1 MDIFGPENAK
11 LKDLSLHFD
20 EFEGAK
26 LNFNGQPL
34 GSIPELALETET
46 ETLDEPAIRMPE
58 SYEATITFNMNR
70 ATMLSLIYGR
80 SITNN
85 WLKMH
90 GGVMQ
95 RNTRK
100 KRTPL

>member
-1 MDIFGPENAK
+1 MTV
-11 LKDLSLHFD
+11 DLSS
-20 EFEGAK
+20 GT

-34 GSIPELALETET
+34 GSIPEVTLETET
-46 ETLDEPAIRMPE
+46 ETVDEPAIKIPK
-58 SYEATITFNMNR
+58 SPEATFTCKINR

-80 SITNN
+80 PITNN

-90 GGVMQ
+90 GGVMR

>member
-1 MDIFGPENAK
+1 MMIV
-11 LKDLSLHFD
+11 DLSS
-20 EFEGAK
+20 GA

-34 GSIPELALETET
+34 GSIPELTLETET

-58 SYEATITFNMNR
+58 SYEATIIFNMNR

-95 RNTRK
+95 RKTRQ
-100 KRTPL
+100 KRPPL